1 MDFRLIDDN
10 GEEFGTLANVDVMDD
25 ETLLAECKRIISEAR
40 EAADYD
46 EE

>member
-25 ETLLAECKRIISEAR
+25 ETLLTECKRIIAEAR
-40 EAADYD
+40 EAMED
-46 EE
+46 EG